1 MNGWKLCN
9 VIAKYKQSRIV
20 IAQTQGMTQDGGFM
34 INSQCGF
41 AENLLIPCLDFSQ
54 DAIVQSE
61 SGEETGN
68 NGAVSVRD
76 YICSF
81 LH

>member
-1 MNGWKLCN
+1 
-9 VIAKYKQSRIV
+9 
-20 IAQTQGMTQDGGFM
+20 M

-68 NGAVSVRD
+68 NGAVPVRD